1 MFMVDGLVKMDK
13 KRRPFDDDDDDDDD
27 ELNMPRQ
34 LFRGTKVTYFSLDES
49 HNTTITLF
57 NPKKKGTYLKNTS
70 TVSIILEI
78 LRKYLF

>member
-13 KRRPFDDDDDDDDD
+13 KRRPFDDDD

-57 NPKKKGTYLKNTS
+57 NQKK
-70 TVSIILEI
+70 
-78 LRKYLF
+78 KYLFKKY